1 MKKSKTFNNCVDRKD
16 LNKRV
21 ASMRVKFHNKI
32 YLLKMVEKKD
42 KCIEIT
48 TLNDVVIEIPV
59 SKSYSDEQDYIM
71 KQLLTKGFLDIT
83 KYYRR

>member
-21 ASMRVKFHNKI
+21 TSMRVKFHNKI

-59 SKSYSDEQDYIM
+59 SKSFSDEQDYIM
-71 KQLLTKGFLDIT
+71 KQLLTKGFFYIT
-83 KYYRR
+83 MYYRR